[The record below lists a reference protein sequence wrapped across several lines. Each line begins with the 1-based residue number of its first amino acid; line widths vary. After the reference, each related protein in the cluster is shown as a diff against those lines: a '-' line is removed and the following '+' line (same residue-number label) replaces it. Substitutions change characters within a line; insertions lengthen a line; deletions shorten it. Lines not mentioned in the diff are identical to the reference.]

1 MRKTLIA
8 AGVLT
13 LIGPNICHA
22 QTRPISKVEHA
33 LITDSYGRVL
43 KDAASAQY
51 RMQPIPLADNQK
63 DGTTIYC
70 FEVNAKNSYGGY
82 AGYKAVRA
90 KWPVMTILRWAD
102 PETSKLRKPNNGRIE
117 YRSAS
122 PDLTPETTKIETSV
136 PQENSRRPSNLSRHS
151 PLSGRAQV

>member
-1 MRKTLIA
+1 MWKTLIA

-22 QTRPISKVEHA
+22 QTRPISKGEHA
-33 LITDSYGRVL
+33 LIADSYGRVL

-82 AGYKAVRA
+82 AGYKAVLGRVTRLKGKIA
-90 KWPVMTILRWAD
+90 SFILIKQTTPVV
-102 PETSKLRKPNNGRIE
+102 
-117 YRSAS
+117 RS
-122 PDLTPETTKIETSV
+122 
-136 PQENSRRPSNLSRHS
+136 NSRTAP
-151 PLSGRAQV
+151 

>member
-82 AGYKAVRA
+82 AGYKAVWVSKCIREWERSSLCNRDIKLA
-90 KWPVMTILRWAD
+90 
-102 PETSKLRKPNNGRIE
+102 TSPGSAGLSPLKASKSLAQE
-117 YRSAS
+117 RSAG
-122 PDLTPETTKIETSV
+122 
-136 PQENSRRPSNLSRHS
+136 RYRARLSR
-151 PLSGRAQV
+151 PLPEMGILLRLN